1 MIDPKKN
8 LNSDVS
14 IFDNNLGKIFIDE
27 LNKRTLDKLS
37 LKSGSKTDIMISLI
51 KMLFN
56 TLIIKSIIRIEG

>member
-56 TLIIKSIIRIEG
+56 TLIIKSKNFII

>member
-1 MIDPKKN
+1 MIDSKKN

-56 TLIIKSIIRIEG
+56 TLIIKSKNFII